1 MIENETSVYHFID
14 DVDQILTRSTVQT
27 AAAAALMDDKWILNG
42 I

>member
-27 AAAAALMDDKWILNG
+27 VAAALMDDKWILNG